1 MMVLPLYVD
10 PTELCM
16 RLTIR
21 LFINNRDGC
30 RTIFILLFIILLSFF
45 FVRAY
50 RIIELKK
57 NALTIGRDM
66 TGTTAITRRSTN
78 RRVKL
83 VTASDALHIRFLIYD
98 GRKKR
103 FFLSRMMQRG
113 FAAHINWRIFWA

>member
-45 FVRAY
+45 FLF
-50 RIIELKK
+50 EL
-57 NALTIGRDM
+57 I
-66 TGTTAITRRSTN
+66 
-78 RRVKL
+78 V
-83 VTASDALHIRFLIYD
+83 
-98 GRKKR
+98 
-103 FFLSRMMQRG
+103 LSS
-113 FAAHINWRIFWA
+113 

>member
-30 RTIFILLFIILLSFF
+30 RTIFILPFIILLFF
-45 FVRAY
+45 CSSLSYY
-50 RIIELKK
+50 RVKKK

-103 FFLSRMMQRG
+103 FFLSWMMQRG

>member
-30 RTIFILLFIILLSFF
+30 RTIFILPFIILLF

-50 RIIELKK
+50 RIIEVKKK

-103 FFLSRMMQRG
+103 FFLSWMMQRG